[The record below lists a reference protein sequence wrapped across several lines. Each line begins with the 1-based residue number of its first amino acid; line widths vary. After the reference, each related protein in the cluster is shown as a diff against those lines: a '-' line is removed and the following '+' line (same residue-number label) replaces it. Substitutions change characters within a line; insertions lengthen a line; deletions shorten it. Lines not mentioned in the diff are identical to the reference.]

1 MKDVVA
7 DEAVRPDPVP
17 SPAPAAVP
25 PAWGL
30 AVRRIVVGVDDSPG
44 GLSALRWAAAQA
56 RACGAQLVAVRSW
69 GLGLPR
75 HGGRRHRAF
84 SHPHVVL
91 RFDGFEQLENSAEIV
106 RRSFRLAVGGLPR
119 DVTVTV
125 MTPEGDPGTTLTGI
139 ASGDGDLLVVGR
151 EPALSLR
158 QLLHGSVSRYCSGH
172 ARCPV
177 VVIPADAAPRADAR
191 DAS

>member
-1 MKDVVA
+1 MKDIVTDA
-7 DEAVRPDPVP
+7 AARPDPVP
-17 SPAPAAVP
+17 AAVPAAPAPARGP
-25 PAWGL
+25 
-30 AVRRIVVGVDDSPG
+30 AVRRIVVGVDDSPS
-44 GLSALRWAAAQA
+44 GLSALRWATA
-56 RACGAQLVAVRSW
+56 RARASGAPLVAVRSW
-69 GLGLPR
+69 ALGLPR
-75 HGGRRHRAF
+75 HGGRRHRALA
-84 SHPHVVL
+84 HPHVVL
-91 RFDGFEQLENSAEIV
+91 RFDGFEQLEKSAEIV

-139 ASGDGDLLVVGR
+139 ASDDGDLLAVGR

-177 VVIPADAAPRADAR
+177 AVIPAADAPRPDAR